1 MQKYRYTFMKQKV
14 LLALLMVLFG
24 SLAVE
29 AQQKQKFSIANFELD
44 PFDTTPQNKLYEKI
58 DGSAFRYAIIKVN
71 STTPDDNLKAYNF
84 NFGNLKSIVEQ
95 HDNELWVYMQ
105 KNAKLVT
112 ISREGYMTINKYD
125 LKTTIEE
132 GKAYL
137 MTLNSA
143 RACPNA
149 NGTV

>member
-1 MQKYRYTFMKQKV
+1 MKQIV

-24 SLAVE
+24 SLTIE
-29 AQQKQKFSIANFELD
+29 AQQKQKFSIVKFELD

-58 DGSAFRYAIIKVN
+58 DGSGFRYAIIKVN

-95 HDNELWVYMQ
+95 HDNELWIYVQ

-112 ISREGYMTINKYD
+112 ISRDGYMTINKYD

-132 GKAYL
+132 GKVYV

-143 RACPNA
+143 RAYCSDPD
-149 NGTV
+149 GTV